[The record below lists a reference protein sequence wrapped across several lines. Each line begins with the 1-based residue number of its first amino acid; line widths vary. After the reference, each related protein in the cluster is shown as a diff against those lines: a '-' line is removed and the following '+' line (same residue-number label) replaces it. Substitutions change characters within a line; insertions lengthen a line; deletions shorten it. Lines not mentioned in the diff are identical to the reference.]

1 MAQVSPAAVR
11 EVGDDPSAPL
21 VAIVDFGL
29 KANIVRSLGGA
40 GCGSACSRTRRPRP
54 TCWRRDVAGVVFSPG
69 PGDPARLAG
78 PVALAGAVI
87 DDGRPL
93 LGICLGHQIVGR
105 AAGAETTRLRFGH
118 HGANHPV
125 QDLDTGYVQ
134 VTAQNHEVQ
143 VVGGSVPASSGFRVS
158 QLNLNDRSVEGLR
171 HAEKPIE
178 TVQYHP
184 EGAPGPLDAL
194 AVFDRFVD
202 AIRPARDHRRPAGG
216 RGPRPPEEAG
226 VRADPR
232 LGPVV
237 IGQAAEF
244 DYAGTQAC
252 RALRAE
258 GVRTILVNSN
268 PATIMTDPTVADAV
282 YLEPLTVP
290 AIEAVIAR
298 EKPEGL
304 LAGLGG
310 QTALNLAMA
319 LSEAGVLERHN
330 VRLLGTPLEAIHMA
344 EDREAFRDL
353 LDRIDQPYA
362 PSFIVEGPDE
372 DARHASAE
380 EALDTIGLPAIIRPA
395 FTLGGTGGGIVETE
409 EAYWERVRSGLRASP
424 IKQVMI
430 ERCLVGWQEIEYEV
444 MRDHEDTC
452 IAVCSMENVDPLGV
466 HTGDSI
472 VVAPVQTLT
481 DAVHQRLRSAALA
494 IIRALG
500 VEGGCNVQFA
510 LSPDSTEYAVIE
522 VNPRVSRS
530 SALASKATGYP
541 IARVAAQIAAGR
553 TLAEIPNVVTG
564 TTVAAFEP
572 ALDYVVVKLPRFPFD
587 KFPAADRRLGS
598 QMKATGEVMAI
609 DRTFGAALNKALRG
623 LEQAGAGPLG
633 EDASWAP
640 TFDYLAAVYGG
651 DHDEDDPLAPAGED
665 TVIRWIDERGEACES
680 SRFAQRSAAP
690 VVLKRFVEPSDSR
703 LWRVLGLL
711 RRGVPQEVIR
721 AATGISPWFLA
732 EMGRNVGLEHAVH
745 AAGASLVDTD
755 DPAGAELLS
764 TAKRAAFSDS
774 DLGRLAGVP
783 ETAVRAARATLGLAP
798 GYAMVDTCA
807 AEFAAETPYFY
818 STYASAGSPPE
829 APPAPR
835 PGALVIGS
843 GPVRIGQGIEFD
855 YCAVQAA
862 DVLRR
867 EGWSAIMV
875 NSNPETVSTDFD
887 ASTRLYFE
895 PLDAESVRSII
906 EFESGSARRRH
917 ATSAMTLRHRC
928 AECHR
933 RWAGPNRSGSPTTG
947 RCRRS
952 SRSAARRRSTSPGRS
967 SRRACRCSGP
977 SLETIDQA
985 EERVRFSALLDRL
998 GIPQPEGGMAESI
1011 EEALTLAERI
1021 GYPVIVRPSF
1031 VIGGLAIDFAYSPE
1045 DLARHLAAAAV
1056 VDPDR
1061 PVRIDRFLE
1070 GIEVDI
1076 DAVCDGTAVL
1086 IPGLL
1091 EHVERAGVHSGDSI
1105 AVFPPQHVSD
1115 GDVDLIVNTMERV
1128 CLALGATGL
1137 VNAQFIV
1144 RDDGVYLIEVNPR
1157 ASRTVPFL
1165 SKVTGVPMVELAV
1178 RISLGATLASLGQT
1192 PGLRPSPPFVAVKAP
1207 AFSTAKLKGVD
1218 PSVGPFMQSTGEV
1231 IGIAEDPRVAM
1242 AKALTGASLIP
1253 PRPGDGP
1260 APLALLSIA
1269 DRDKWGLVD
1278 LAKAL
1283 RRAGYRLAATP
1294 GTRTAL
1300 REAGFGVDPVAK
1312 LGAEPDREIGEIPIL
1327 DAIAGGDVRL
1337 VVNTPTPR
1345 SGAIRDAAEIRHAAI
1360 AEGVLCLTAIETG
1373 IAAAAALE
1381 PSILDEISRVRP
1393 ITEWVPAV

>member
-1 MAQVSPAAVR
+1 MTDPRVTGVPVMAP
-11 EVGDDPSAPL
+11 D
-21 VAIVDFGL
+21 
-29 KANIVRSLGGA
+29 
-40 GCGSACSRTRRPRP
+40 RPHRP
-54 TCWRRDVAGVVFSPG
+54 K
-69 PGDPARLAG
+69 
-78 PVALAGAVI
+78 
-87 DDGRPL
+87 
-93 LGICLGHQIVGR
+93 
-105 AAGAETTRLRFGH
+105 
-118 HGANHPV
+118 
-125 QDLDTGYVQ
+125 
-134 VTAQNHEVQ
+134 
-143 VVGGSVPASSGFRVS
+143 PASVLILGS
-158 QLNLNDRSVEGLR
+158 
-171 HAEKPIE
+171 
-178 TVQYHP
+178 
-184 EGAPGPLDAL
+184 
-194 AVFDRFVD
+194 
-202 AIRPARDHRRPAGG
+202 
-216 RGPRPPEEAG
+216 
-226 VRADPR
+226 
-232 LGPVV
+232 GPVV

-282 YLEPLTVP
+282 YLEPLTVD

-310 QTALNLAMA
+310 QTALNLATA
-319 LSEAGVLERHN
+319 LAEAGVLERHD
-330 VRLLGTPLEAIHMA
+330 VRLLGTPLEAIRMA

-362 PSFIVEGPDE
+362 PSYIVEGPDE
-372 DARHASAE
+372 NARHVSAE
-380 EALDTIGLPAIIRPA
+380 AALAEIGLPAIIRPA
-395 FTLGGTGGGIVETE
+395 FTLGGTGGGIVGTE
-409 EAYWERVRSGLRASP
+409 EAYWERVRAGLRASP

-444 MRDHEDTC
+444 MRDAEDTC

-481 DAVHQRLRSAALA
+481 DQVHQRLRSAALA

-553 TLAEIPNVVTG
+553 TLADIPNVVTG

-587 KFPAADRRLGS
+587 KFPGADRHLGS

-633 EDASWAP
+633 EDPAWQP
-640 TFDYLAAVYGG
+640 TFDYLAAVYAGG
-651 DHDEDDPLAPAGED
+651 DGSDGDGDGGDDV
-665 TVIRWIDERGEACES
+665 VIRWIDERGDACES
-680 SRFAQRSAAP
+680 TRFAQRSAAP
-690 VVLKRFVEPSDSR
+690 IVLRQFVEPSDSR

-711 RRGVPQEVIR
+711 RRGVPQETIR
-721 AATGISPWFLA
+721 EATGISPWFLA
-732 EMGRNVGLEHAVH
+732 EMGRNVGLEADVR
-745 AAGASLVDTD
+745 AAGARFVDPD
-755 DPAGAELLS
+755 DVDGARLLA
-764 TAKRAAFSDS
+764 TAKRAGFADR
-774 DLGRLAGVP
+774 DLAGLAGVG
-783 ETAVRAARATLGLAP
+783 EADVRAARAALGLEP

-829 APPAPR
+829 APPVAR
-835 PGALVIGS
+835 PAALVIGS

-862 DVLRR
+862 DILRR
-867 EGWSAIMV
+867 QGWGAIMV

-895 PLDAESVRSII
+895 PLDPESILSIVT
-906 EFESGSARRRH
+906 FESGGGIGAPDWD
-917 ATSAMTLRHRC
+917 TLPAVVAFGGQTPLNLAAPLVR
-928 AECHR
+928 
-933 RWAGPNRSGSPTTG
+933 AGVPLLGS
-947 RCRRS
+947 
-952 SRSAARRRSTSPGRS
+952 
-967 SRRACRCSGP
+967 

-985 EERVRFSALLDRL
+985 EERTRFSALLDRL

-1045 DLARHLAAAAV
+1045 DMVRHLAAAAI

-1070 GIEVDI
+1070 GIEVDV
-1076 DAVCDGTAVL
+1076 DAVCDGTGVL

-1105 AVFPPQHVSD
+1105 GVFPPQHVAE
-1115 GDVDLIVNTMERV
+1115 GDRDLIVWTMERI
-1128 CLALGATGL
+1128 CLALGARGL

-1144 RDDGVYLIEVNPR
+1144 REDGVYLIEVNPR

-1178 RISLGATLASLGQT
+1178 RISLGATLADLGWAA
-1192 PGLRPSPPFVAVKAP
+1192 GLRPDPPFVAVKAP

-1231 IGIAEDPRVAM
+1231 IGIAVDARVAM

-1253 PRPGDGP
+1253 PRTAEIAGE

-1269 DRDKWGLVD
+1269 DRDKWGLLD
-1278 LAKAL
+1278 MARAL
-1283 RRAGYRLAATP
+1283 VLAGYRLAATA
-1294 GTRTAL
+1294 GTRAAL
-1300 REAGFGVDPVAK
+1300 LAAGLDAEPVAK
-1312 LGAEPDREIGEIPIL
+1312 LGAEPAAGEAGIL
-1327 DAIAGGDVRL
+1327 ELIADGHVRL

-1345 SGAIRDAAEIRHAAI
+1345 SGAVRDAADIRHAAI
-1360 AEGVLCLTAIETG
+1360 AEGVLCLTAIETAV
-1373 IAAAAALE
+1373 AAAEALA
-1381 PSILDEISRVRP
+1381 PDIADEIAKVRP
-1393 ITEWVPAV
+1393 ITDWVPIVTDVVGAGAPA

>member
-1 MAQVSPAAVR
+1 MPM
-11 EVGDDPSAPL
+11 EL
-21 VAIVDFGL
+21 
-29 KANIVRSLGGA
+29 
-40 GCGSACSRTRRPRP
+40 
-54 TCWRRDVAGVVFSPG
+54 PG
-69 PGDPARLAG
+69 PRHH
-78 PVALAGAVI
+78 
-87 DDGRPL
+87 RPK
-93 LGICLGHQIVGR
+93 
-105 AAGAETTRLRFGH
+105 
-118 HGANHPV
+118 
-125 QDLDTGYVQ
+125 
-134 VTAQNHEVQ
+134 
-143 VVGGSVPASSGFRVS
+143 PASVLILGS
-158 QLNLNDRSVEGLR
+158 
-171 HAEKPIE
+171 
-178 TVQYHP
+178 
-184 EGAPGPLDAL
+184 
-194 AVFDRFVD
+194 
-202 AIRPARDHRRPAGG
+202 
-216 RGPRPPEEAG
+216 
-226 VRADPR
+226 
-232 LGPVV
+232 GPVV

-319 LSEAGVLERHN
+319 LAEAGVLERHG
-330 VRLLGTPLEAIHMA
+330 VRLMGTPLEAIRMA

-362 PSFIVEGPDE
+362 PSSIVEGAS
-372 DARHASAE
+372 DAERLTSAE
-380 EALDTIGLPAIIRPA
+380 VALEVIGLPAIVRPA
-395 FTLGGTGGGIVETE
+395 FTLGGTGGGIVETAD
-409 EAYWERVRSGLRASP
+409 AYWERVRAGLRASP

-444 MRDHEDTC
+444 MRDAEDTC

-481 DAVHQRLRSAALA
+481 DQVHQRLRSAALA

-553 TLAEIPNVVTG
+553 TLADIPNVVTG

-587 KFPAADRRLGS
+587 KFPTADRRLGS

-633 EDASWAP
+633 EDPSWRP
-640 TFDYLAAVYGG
+640 SFDYLAAVYAGT
-651 DHDEDDPLAPAGED
+651 DPEEATSEPLPGED
-665 TVIRWIDERGEACES
+665 APIRWVDERGESCES
-680 SRFAQRSAAP
+680 TRFAQRSAAP
-690 VVLKRFVEPSDSR
+690 IVLRRFLEPSDSR

-711 RRGVPQEVIR
+711 RRGVPQETIR
-721 AATGISPWFLA
+721 RATGISPWFLS
-732 EMGRNVGLEHAVH
+732 EMGRNVALEHDVRAMGRRL
-745 AAGASLVDTD
+745 A
-755 DPAGAELLS
+755 DPADPEAAALLA
-764 TAKRAAFSDS
+764 TAKRASYAD
-774 DLGRLAGVP
+774 RELAGLAGADEP
-783 ETAVRAARATLGLAP
+783 AVRDARSALGLVP
-798 GYAMVDTCA
+798 GFAMVDTCA

-829 APPAPR
+829 APPVPR
-835 PGALVIGS
+835 PAALVIGS

-867 EGWSAIMV
+867 EGWSAVMV

-895 PLDAESVRSII
+895 PLDAESVQSII
-906 EFESGSARRRH
+906 EFESAGLTGADAAPFILPAVVAFGGQTPLNLAASLVAAGVPLLGSDIEA
-917 ATSAMTLRHRC
+917 
-928 AECHR
+928 
-933 RWAGPNRSGSPTTG
+933 
-947 RCRRS
+947 
-952 SRSAARRRSTSPGRS
+952 
-967 SRRACRCSGP
+967 
-977 SLETIDQA
+977 IDQA
-985 EERVRFSALLDRL
+985 EERTRFSALLDRL

-1031 VIGGLAIDFAYSPE
+1031 VIGGLAIDFAYSPD

-1070 GIEVDI
+1070 GIEVDV
-1076 DAVCDGTAVL
+1076 DAVCDGTDVL

-1105 AVFPPQHVSD
+1105 GVFPPRHVAE
-1115 GDVDLIVNTMERV
+1115 GDQALVVATMERI
-1128 CLALGATGL
+1128 CLALGARGL

-1157 ASRTVPFL
+1157 ASRTVPFM

-1178 RISLGATLASLGQT
+1178 RISLGASLASLGW
-1192 PGLRPSPPFVAVKAP
+1192 PGGLRPEPPFTAVKAP

-1231 IGIAEDPRVAM
+1231 IGIASDPRVAM

-1253 PRPGDGP
+1253 PRRGDGE

-1269 DRDKWGLVD
+1269 DRDKWGLLDV
-1278 LAKAL
+1278 ARAL
-1283 RRAGYRLAATP
+1283 VSAGYRLAATG
-1294 GTRTAL
+1294 GTRAAL
-1300 REAGFGVDPVAK
+1300 ERAGFEAEPVAK
-1312 LGAEPDREIGEIPIL
+1312 LGAEPVGEEAGIL
-1327 DAIAGGDVRL
+1327 DLIAGGRVRL

-1345 SGAIRDAAEIRHAAI
+1345 SGVVRDAADIRHATI
-1360 AEGVLCLTAIETG
+1360 AEGILCLTSIETG
-1373 IAAAAALE
+1373 VAAAEALD
-1381 PSILDEISRVRP
+1381 PSIVDEIAHVRS
-1393 ITEWVPAV
+1393 ITDWVPGGAAAGNWG

>member
-1 MAQVSPAAVR
+1 MPGS
-11 EVGDDPSAPL
+11 
-21 VAIVDFGL
+21 
-29 KANIVRSLGGA
+29 
-40 GCGSACSRTRRPRP
+40 GSATRRR
-54 TCWRRDVAGVVFSPG
+54 T
-69 PGDPARLAG
+69 
-78 PVALAGAVI
+78 PVK
-87 DDGRPL
+87 
-93 LGICLGHQIVGR
+93 
-105 AAGAETTRLRFGH
+105 
-118 HGANHPV
+118 
-125 QDLDTGYVQ
+125 
-134 VTAQNHEVQ
+134 
-143 VVGGSVPASSGFRVS
+143 PASVLILGS
-158 QLNLNDRSVEGLR
+158 
-171 HAEKPIE
+171 
-178 TVQYHP
+178 
-184 EGAPGPLDAL
+184 
-194 AVFDRFVD
+194 
-202 AIRPARDHRRPAGG
+202 
-216 RGPRPPEEAG
+216 
-226 VRADPR
+226 
-232 LGPVV
+232 GPVV

-282 YLEPLTVP
+282 YLEPLTVD

-298 EKPEGL
+298 ERPEGL

-310 QTALNLAMA
+310 QTALNLATA
-319 LSEAGVLERHN
+319 LAEAGVLERHG
-330 VRLLGTPLEAIHMA
+330 VRLLGTPLEAIRMA

-353 LDRIDQPYA
+353 LDRIGQPYA
-362 PSFIVEGPDE
+362 PSAIVGGAD
-372 DARHASAE
+372 DAARRASADV
-380 EALDTIGLPAIIRPA
+380 ALAEIGLPAIIRPA

-409 EAYWERVRSGLRASP
+409 DAFRERVRSGLRASP
-424 IKQVMI
+424 IHQVMV

-444 MRDHEDTC
+444 MRDAEDTC

-481 DAVHQRLRSAALA
+481 DQVHQRLRSAALA

-510 LSPDSTEYAVIE
+510 LSPDATEYAVIE

-553 TLAEIPNVVTG
+553 TLADIPNVVTG

-587 KFPAADRRLGS
+587 KFPTADRRLGS

-633 EDASWAP
+633 EDPSWQPA
-640 TFDYLAAVYGG
+640 FDYLAAVYAGV
-651 DHDEDDPLAPAGED
+651 DPEDDDGSGSGVED
-665 TVIRWIDERGEACES
+665 AVIRWIDDRGEACES
-680 SRFAQRSAAP
+680 TRYAQRSAAP
-690 VVLKRFVEPSDSR
+690 IVLRRFLEPSDSR

-711 RRGVPQEVIR
+711 RRGVPQAVIR
-721 AATGISPWFLA
+721 RTTGISAWFLA
-732 EMGRNVGLEHAVH
+732 EMGRNVALERDVRDLGARL
-745 AAGASLVDTD
+745 ADPDDAG
-755 DPAGAELLS
+755 GATLLA
-764 TAKRAAFSDS
+764 TAKRAAFADR
-774 DLGRLAGVP
+774 DLAVLAGV
-783 ETAVRAARATLGLAP
+783 EEASIRRARAALGLVP

-818 STYASAGSPPE
+818 STFASAGSPPE
-829 APPAPR
+829 APPVDR
-835 PGALVIGS
+835 PGAVVIGS

-862 DVLRR
+862 EVLRR
-867 EGWSAIMV
+867 EGWSAVMV

-895 PLDAESVRSII
+895 PLDPESIRSIL
-906 EFESGSARRRH
+906 EFEAEPGGAGLPVVVAFGGQTPLNLAAPLVAGGATLLGS
-917 ATSAMTLRHRC
+917 
-928 AECHR
+928 
-933 RWAGPNRSGSPTTG
+933 
-947 RCRRS
+947 
-952 SRSAARRRSTSPGRS
+952 
-967 SRRACRCSGP
+967 

-985 EERVRFSALLDRL
+985 EERTRFSALLDRL
-998 GIPQPEGGMAESI
+998 GIPQPEGGMAESV

-1031 VIGGLAIDFAYSPE
+1031 VIGGLAIDFAYSPD
-1045 DLARHLAAAAV
+1045 DLVRHLAAAAI

-1070 GIEVDI
+1070 GIEVDV
-1076 DAVCDGTAVL
+1076 DAVCDGTEVL

-1105 AVFPPQHVSD
+1105 AWFPPQNVGEAD
-1115 GDVDLIVNTMERV
+1115 RELIVATMERI
-1128 CLALGATGL
+1128 CLALGARGL

-1157 ASRTVPFL
+1157 ASRTVPFV

-1178 RISLGATLASLGQT
+1178 RISLGQSLRDLGW
-1192 PGLRPSPPFVAVKAP
+1192 PGGLRPPPPFVAVKAP

-1242 AKALTGASLIP
+1242 AKALTGAALIP
-1253 PRPGDGP
+1253 PRAGEGEP
-1260 APLALLSIA
+1260 PLALLSIA
-1269 DRDKWGLVD
+1269 DRDKWGLAD
-1278 LAKAL
+1278 LGLAL
-1283 RRAGYRLAATP
+1283 VRAGYRLAATA
-1294 GTRTAL
+1294 GTRAL
-1300 REAGFGVDPVAK
+1300 LEGVGIDGIVPVAK
-1312 LGAEPDREIGEIPIL
+1312 LGADPVGDEAGIL
-1327 DAIAGGDVRL
+1327 DFIASGQVRL

-1345 SGAIRDAAEIRHAAI
+1345 SGPVRDAADIRHATI
-1360 AEGVLCLTAIETG
+1360 AEGILCFTSIETG
-1373 IAAAAALE
+1373 VAAAQALD
-1381 PSILDEISRVRP
+1381 PGIVGGIARVRS
-1393 ITEWVPAV
+1393 ITDWVPVAGLRADADADARTGAAATATAAARQSGRGSGGPDRGRRLAGHRLLDDRLAQ